1 MTCNFFRLAL
11 PDVINFFA
19 LSTTH
24 RNMILFRDTIS
35 IEIFLSFQIASASD
49 NKDYLLFC
57 SRNLNGVKLER
68 LSSEFFSPWSN
79 ICEQSKSCLFTKSSS
94 LAAA

>member
-1 MTCNFFRLAL
+1 MLPYSVFNAVLLFVLQWGFFFFIFSVKKESDFRAMTCNFFRLAL

-35 IEIFLSFQIASASD
+35 IEIFLAFQIASASD
-49 NKDYLLFC
+49 NKDY
-57 SRNLNGVKLER
+57 RARVKQR
-68 LSSEFFSPWSN
+68 IHSP
-79 ICEQSKSCLFTKSSS
+79 
-94 LAAA
+94 